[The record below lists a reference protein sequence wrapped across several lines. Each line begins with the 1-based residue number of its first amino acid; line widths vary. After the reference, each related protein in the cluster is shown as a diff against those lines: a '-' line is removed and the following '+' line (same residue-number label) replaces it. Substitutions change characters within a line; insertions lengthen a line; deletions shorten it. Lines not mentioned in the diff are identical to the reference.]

1 MTESIWFWV
10 GFLALVAVLMA
21 FDLGLFNRGSKHIDA
36 KKAIRMTIVWISIA
50 VLFGIFVL
58 FTLGTDKAIEFY
70 TGYIVEE
77 SMSIDNLFV
86 FILIFSF
93 FKIPDDYQHTALYY
107 GIFGALIFRA
117 IFIFAGAEL
126 MERFDIVIYIF
137 GIILLIAALKTI
149 FKKSG
154 EEEEY
159 KMAIWLSKVFKTS
172 PELDGDKFFTR
183 VDGKL
188 IMTPLLL
195 CVIVI
200 ELSDVIF
207 ALDSIP
213 AVLAISTDTF
223 IVYTSNIFAIMG
235 LRSLYFTIKESMK
248 SLRFLNYGLGIILA
262 FVEFKLITEKYIERE
277 YTIGGNHLMLTSE
290 HTANEI
296 EQKARKV
303 MGMLKRGVKFTPTQ
317 PNVMAILKRL
327 NTTN

>member
-21 FDLGLFNRGSKHIDA
+21 FDLGLFNKGSKHIDA

-93 FKIPDDYQHTALYY
+93 FKIPDDYQHKALYY

-154 EEEEY
+154 EEEEN

-262 FVEFKLITEKYIERE
+262 FVAFKLLTEKFIEIPVLASLLVII
-277 YTIGGNHLMLTSE
+277 TVLAITVILS
-290 HTANEI
+290 
-296 EQKARKV
+296 
-303 MGMLKRGVKFTPTQ
+303 LKFKEPATQASDVKE
-317 PNVMAILKRL
+317 
-327 NTTN
+327 

>member
-36 KKAIRMTIVWISIA
+36 KKAIRMTIAWISIA

-93 FKIPDDYQHTALYY
+93 FKIPDDYQHKALYY

-154 EEEEY
+154 EEEEN

-262 FVEFKLITEKYIERE
+262 FVAFKLLTEKFIEIPVLASLLVII
-277 YTIGGNHLMLTSE
+277 TVLAITVILS
-290 HTANEI
+290 
-296 EQKARKV
+296 
-303 MGMLKRGVKFTPTQ
+303 LKFKEPATQASDVKE
-317 PNVMAILKRL
+317 
-327 NTTN
+327 

>member
-21 FDLGLFNRGSKHIDA
+21 FDLGLFNRGSKHIDT

-93 FKIPDDYQHTALYY
+93 FKIPDDYQHKALYY

-154 EEEEY
+154 EEEEN

-183 VDGKL
+183 VDRKL

-262 FVEFKLITEKYIERE
+262 FVAFKLLTEKFIEIPVLASLLVII
-277 YTIGGNHLMLTSE
+277 TVLAITVILS
-290 HTANEI
+290 
-296 EQKARKV
+296 
-303 MGMLKRGVKFTPTQ
+303 LKFKEPATQASDVKE
-317 PNVMAILKRL
+317 
-327 NTTN
+327 

>member
-93 FKIPDDYQHTALYY
+93 FKIPDDYQHKALYY

-117 IFIFAGAEL
+117 IFIFTGAEL

-154 EEEEY
+154 EEEEN

-262 FVEFKLITEKYIERE
+262 FVAFKLLTEKFIEIPVLASLLVII
-277 YTIGGNHLMLTSE
+277 TVLAITVILS
-290 HTANEI
+290 
-296 EQKARKV
+296 
-303 MGMLKRGVKFTPTQ
+303 LKFKEPATQASDVKE
-317 PNVMAILKRL
+317 
-327 NTTN
+327 

>member
-86 FILIFSF
+86 FILIFSI
-93 FKIPDDYQHTALYY
+93 FKIPDDYQHKALYY

-154 EEEEY
+154 EEEEN

-262 FVEFKLITEKYIERE
+262 FVAFKLLTEKFIEIPVLASLLVII
-277 YTIGGNHLMLTSE
+277 TVLAITVILS
-290 HTANEI
+290 
-296 EQKARKV
+296 
-303 MGMLKRGVKFTPTQ
+303 LKFKEPATQASDVKE
-317 PNVMAILKRL
+317 
-327 NTTN
+327 

>member
-93 FKIPDDYQHTALYY
+93 FKIPDDYQHKALYY

-154 EEEEY
+154 EEEEN

-262 FVEFKLITEKYIERE
+262 FVAFTLLTEKFIEIPVLASLLVII
-277 YTIGGNHLMLTSE
+277 TVLAITVILS
-290 HTANEI
+290 
-296 EQKARKV
+296 
-303 MGMLKRGVKFTPTQ
+303 LKFKEPATQASDVKE
-317 PNVMAILKRL
+317 
-327 NTTN
+327 

>member
-93 FKIPDDYQHTALYY
+93 FKIPDDYQHKALYY

-149 FKKSG
+149 FKKNG
-154 EEEEY
+154 EEEEN

-223 IVYTSNIFAIMG
+223 IVYASNIFAIMG

-262 FVEFKLITEKYIERE
+262 FVAFKLLTEKFIEIPVLASLLVII
-277 YTIGGNHLMLTSE
+277 TVLAITVILS
-290 HTANEI
+290 
-296 EQKARKV
+296 
-303 MGMLKRGVKFTPTQ
+303 LKFKEPATQSSDVKE
-317 PNVMAILKRL
+317 
-327 NTTN
+327 

>member
-93 FKIPDDYQHTALYY
+93 FKIPDDYQHKALYY

-154 EEEEY
+154 EEEEN

-213 AVLAISTDTF
+213 AVLAISTDML

-262 FVEFKLITEKYIERE
+262 FVAFKLLTEKFIEIPVLASLLVII
-277 YTIGGNHLMLTSE
+277 TVLAITVILS
-290 HTANEI
+290 
-296 EQKARKV
+296 
-303 MGMLKRGVKFTPTQ
+303 LKFKEPATQASDVKE
-317 PNVMAILKRL
+317 
-327 NTTN
+327 

>member
-1 MTESIWFWV
+1 MAESIWFWV

-93 FKIPDDYQHTALYY
+93 FKIPDDYQHKALYY

-154 EEEEY
+154 DEEEN

-262 FVEFKLITEKYIERE
+262 FVAFKLLTEKFIEIPVLASLLVII
-277 YTIGGNHLMLTSE
+277 TVLAITVILS
-290 HTANEI
+290 
-296 EQKARKV
+296 
-303 MGMLKRGVKFTPTQ
+303 LKFKEPATQASDVKE
-317 PNVMAILKRL
+317 
-327 NTTN
+327 

>member
-36 KKAIRMTIVWISIA
+36 KKAIRMTILWISIA

-93 FKIPDDYQHTALYY
+93 FKIPDDYQHKALYY

-154 EEEEY
+154 DEEEN

-262 FVEFKLITEKYIERE
+262 FVAFKLLTEKFIEIPVLASLLVII
-277 YTIGGNHLMLTSE
+277 TVLAITVILS
-290 HTANEI
+290 
-296 EQKARKV
+296 
-303 MGMLKRGVKFTPTQ
+303 LKFKEPATQASDVKE
-317 PNVMAILKRL
+317 
-327 NTTN
+327 

>member
-21 FDLGLFNRGSKHIDA
+21 FDLGLFNKGSKHIDA
-36 KKAIRMTIVWISIA
+36 KKAIRMTLVWVSIA
-50 VLFGIFVL
+50 LLFGVFVL
-58 FTLGTDKAIEFY
+58 ITLGPDKAMEFY

-93 FKIPDDYQHTALYY
+93 FKIPDDYQHKALYY

-126 MERFDIVIYIF
+126 MERFDFVMYIF
-137 GIILLIAALKTI
+137 GAILLLAAIKTI
-149 FKKSG
+149 FKKDDDEG
-154 EEEEY
+154 EN
-159 KMAIWLSKVFKTS
+159 KMAVWLSKVFKTS

-183 VDGKL
+183 IDGKL

-213 AVLAISTDTF
+213 AVLAITTDTF

-248 SLRFLNYGLGIILA
+248 SLRFLNYGLGIILG
-262 FVEFKLITEKYIERE
+262 FVAFKL
-277 YTIGGNHLMLTSE
+277 LTSKFI
-290 HTANEI
+290 EI
-296 EQKARKV
+296 PVFASLLVIVSVLAITVILSLRYKEPAVGTEQ
-303 MGMLKRGVKFTPTQ
+303 
-317 PNVMAILKRL
+317 
-327 NTTN
+327 

>member
-93 FKIPDDYQHTALYY
+93 FKIPDDYQHKALYY

-154 EEEEY
+154 EEEEN

-183 VDGKL
+183 LDGKL

-262 FVEFKLITEKYIERE
+262 FVAFKLLTEKFIEIPVLASLLVII
-277 YTIGGNHLMLTSE
+277 TVLAITVILS
-290 HTANEI
+290 
-296 EQKARKV
+296 
-303 MGMLKRGVKFTPTQ
+303 LKFKEPATQASDVKE
-317 PNVMAILKRL
+317 
-327 NTTN
+327 

>member
-154 EEEEY
+154 EEEEN

-262 FVEFKLITEKYIERE
+262 FVAFKLLTEKFIEIPVLASLLVII
-277 YTIGGNHLMLTSE
+277 TVLAITVILS
-290 HTANEI
+290 
-296 EQKARKV
+296 
-303 MGMLKRGVKFTPTQ
+303 LKFKEPATQASDVKE
-317 PNVMAILKRL
+317 
-327 NTTN
+327 

>member
-36 KKAIRMTIVWISIA
+36 KKAIRMTIVWLSIA

-93 FKIPDDYQHTALYY
+93 FKIPDDYQHKALYY

-154 EEEEY
+154 EEEEN

-262 FVEFKLITEKYIERE
+262 FVAFKLLTEKFIEIPVLASLLVII
-277 YTIGGNHLMLTSE
+277 TVLAITVILS
-290 HTANEI
+290 
-296 EQKARKV
+296 
-303 MGMLKRGVKFTPTQ
+303 LKFKEPATQASDVKE
-317 PNVMAILKRL
+317 
-327 NTTN
+327 

>member
-93 FKIPDDYQHTALYY
+93 FKIPDDYQHKALYY

-154 EEEEY
+154 EEEEN

-188 IMTPLLL
+188 IMAPLLL

-262 FVEFKLITEKYIERE
+262 FVAFKLLTEKFIEIPVLASLLVII
-277 YTIGGNHLMLTSE
+277 TVLAITVILS
-290 HTANEI
+290 
-296 EQKARKV
+296 
-303 MGMLKRGVKFTPTQ
+303 LKFKEPATQSSDVKE
-317 PNVMAILKRL
+317 
-327 NTTN
+327 

>member
-93 FKIPDDYQHTALYY
+93 FKIPDDYQHKALYY

-137 GIILLIAALKTI
+137 GIVLLIAALKTI

-154 EEEEY
+154 EEEEN

-262 FVEFKLITEKYIERE
+262 FVAFKLLTEKFIEIPVLASLLVII
-277 YTIGGNHLMLTSE
+277 TVLAITVILS
-290 HTANEI
+290 
-296 EQKARKV
+296 
-303 MGMLKRGVKFTPTQ
+303 LKFKEPATQASDVKE
-317 PNVMAILKRL
+317 
-327 NTTN
+327 

>member
-93 FKIPDDYQHTALYY
+93 FKIPDDYQHKALYY

-154 EEEEY
+154 DEEEN

-262 FVEFKLITEKYIERE
+262 FVAFKLLTEKFIEIPVLASLLVII
-277 YTIGGNHLMLTSE
+277 TVLAITVILS
-290 HTANEI
+290 
-296 EQKARKV
+296 
-303 MGMLKRGVKFTPTQ
+303 LKFKEPATQASDVKE
-317 PNVMAILKRL
+317 
-327 NTTN
+327 

>member
-93 FKIPDDYQHTALYY
+93 FKIPDDYQHKALYY

-154 EEEEY
+154 EEEEN

-207 ALDSIP
+207 ALDSLP

-262 FVEFKLITEKYIERE
+262 FVAFTLLTEKFIEIPVLASLLVII
-277 YTIGGNHLMLTSE
+277 TVLAITVILS
-290 HTANEI
+290 
-296 EQKARKV
+296 
-303 MGMLKRGVKFTPTQ
+303 LKFKEPATQASDVKE
-317 PNVMAILKRL
+317 
-327 NTTN
+327 

>member
-93 FKIPDDYQHTALYY
+93 FKIPDDYQHKALYY

-154 EEEEY
+154 EEEEN
-159 KMAIWLSKVFKTS
+159 KMTICLSKVFKTS

-262 FVEFKLITEKYIERE
+262 FVAFKLLTEKFIEIPVLASLLVII
-277 YTIGGNHLMLTSE
+277 TVLAITVILS
-290 HTANEI
+290 
-296 EQKARKV
+296 
-303 MGMLKRGVKFTPTQ
+303 LKFKEPATQASDVKE
-317 PNVMAILKRL
+317 
-327 NTTN
+327 

>member
-93 FKIPDDYQHTALYY
+93 FKIPDDYQHKALYY

-117 IFIFAGAEL
+117 IFIFTGAEL

-154 EEEEY
+154 EEEEN

-262 FVEFKLITEKYIERE
+262 FVAFKLLTEKFIEIPVLASLLVII
-277 YTIGGNHLMLTSE
+277 TVLAITVILS
-290 HTANEI
+290 
-296 EQKARKV
+296 
-303 MGMLKRGVKFTPTQ
+303 LKFKEPATQSSDVKE
-317 PNVMAILKRL
+317 
-327 NTTN
+327 

>member
-10 GFLALVAVLMA
+10 GFLALVAILMA
-21 FDLGLFNRGSKHIDA
+21 FDLGLFNRGAKHIDA
-36 KKAIRMTIVWISIA
+36 KKAIRMTLVWVSIA
-50 VLFGIFVL
+50 LLFGVFVL
-58 FTLGTDKAIEFY
+58 ITLGTDKAMEFY

-93 FKIPDDYQHTALYY
+93 FKIPDDYQHKALYY

-126 MERFDIVIYIF
+126 MERFDFVIYIF
-137 GIILLIAALKTI
+137 GVILLIAAIKTV
-149 FKKSG
+149 FKKDDDEG
-154 EEEEY
+154 EN
-159 KMAIWLSKVFKTS
+159 KMAVWLSKVFKTS

-183 VDGKL
+183 IDGKL

-213 AVLAISTDTF
+213 AVLAITTDTF

-248 SLRFLNYGLGIILA
+248 SLRFLNYGLGIILG
-262 FVEFKLITEKYIERE
+262 FVAFKLLTAKFIEIPVFASLLVIVSVLAVTVILSLKYKEP
-277 YTIGGNHLMLTSE
+277 
-290 HTANEI
+290 A
-296 EQKARKV
+296 AD
-303 MGMLKRGVKFTPTQ
+303 VKQ
-317 PNVMAILKRL
+317 
-327 NTTN
+327 

>member
-21 FDLGLFNRGSKHIDA
+21 FDLGLFNRESKHIDA

-93 FKIPDDYQHTALYY
+93 FKIPDDYQHKALYY

-154 EEEEY
+154 EEEEN

-262 FVEFKLITEKYIERE
+262 FVAFKLLTEKFIEIPVLASLLVII
-277 YTIGGNHLMLTSE
+277 TVLAITVILS
-290 HTANEI
+290 
-296 EQKARKV
+296 
-303 MGMLKRGVKFTPTQ
+303 LKFKEPATQASDVKE
-317 PNVMAILKRL
+317 
-327 NTTN
+327 

>member
-93 FKIPDDYQHTALYY
+93 FKIPDDYQHKALYY

-137 GIILLIAALKTI
+137 GIILPIAALKTI

-154 EEEEY
+154 EEEEN

-262 FVEFKLITEKYIERE
+262 FVAFKLLTEKFIEIPVLASLLVII
-277 YTIGGNHLMLTSE
+277 TVLAITVILS
-290 HTANEI
+290 
-296 EQKARKV
+296 
-303 MGMLKRGVKFTPTQ
+303 LKFKEPATQASDVKE
-317 PNVMAILKRL
+317 
-327 NTTN
+327 

>member
-93 FKIPDDYQHTALYY
+93 FKIPDDYQHKALYY

-154 EEEEY
+154 EEEEN

-183 VDGKL
+183 VDRKL

-262 FVEFKLITEKYIERE
+262 FVAFKLLTEKFIEIPVLASLLVII
-277 YTIGGNHLMLTSE
+277 TVLAITVILS
-290 HTANEI
+290 
-296 EQKARKV
+296 
-303 MGMLKRGVKFTPTQ
+303 LKFKEPATQSSDVKE
-317 PNVMAILKRL
+317 
-327 NTTN
+327 

>member
-93 FKIPDDYQHTALYY
+93 FKIPDDYQHKALYY

-154 EEEEY
+154 DEEEN

-262 FVEFKLITEKYIERE
+262 FVAFKLLTAKFIEIPVLASLLVIITVLAI
-277 YTIGGNHLMLTSE
+277 TVILS
-290 HTANEI
+290 
-296 EQKARKV
+296 
-303 MGMLKRGVKFTPTQ
+303 LKFKEPATQASDVKE
-317 PNVMAILKRL
+317 
-327 NTTN
+327 

>member
-93 FKIPDDYQHTALYY
+93 FKIPDDYQHKALYY

-154 EEEEY
+154 EEEEN
-159 KMAIWLSKVFKTS
+159 KMAICLSKVFKTS

-223 IVYTSNIFAIMG
+223 IVYTSNIFAMMG

-262 FVEFKLITEKYIERE
+262 FVAFKLLTEKFIEIPVLASLLVII
-277 YTIGGNHLMLTSE
+277 TVLAITVILS
-290 HTANEI
+290 
-296 EQKARKV
+296 
-303 MGMLKRGVKFTPTQ
+303 LKFKEPATQASDVKE
-317 PNVMAILKRL
+317 
-327 NTTN
+327 

>member
-21 FDLGLFNRGSKHIDA
+21 FDLGLFNRGSKHIDT

-93 FKIPDDYQHTALYY
+93 FKIPDDYQHKALYY

-154 EEEEY
+154 EEEEN

-262 FVEFKLITEKYIERE
+262 FVAFKLLTEKFIEIPVLASLLVII
-277 YTIGGNHLMLTSE
+277 TVLAITVILS
-290 HTANEI
+290 
-296 EQKARKV
+296 
-303 MGMLKRGVKFTPTQ
+303 LKFKEPATQASDVKE
-317 PNVMAILKRL
+317 
-327 NTTN
+327 

>member
-93 FKIPDDYQHTALYY
+93 FKIPDDYQHKALYY

-154 EEEEY
+154 EEEEN

-183 VDGKL
+183 VDRKL

-262 FVEFKLITEKYIERE
+262 FVAFKLLTEKFIEIPVLASLLVII
-277 YTIGGNHLMLTSE
+277 TVLAITVILS
-290 HTANEI
+290 
-296 EQKARKV
+296 
-303 MGMLKRGVKFTPTQ
+303 LKFKEPATQASDVKE
-317 PNVMAILKRL
+317 
-327 NTTN
+327 

>member
-10 GFLALVAVLMA
+10 GFLALVAILMA

-36 KKAIRMTIVWISIA
+36 KKAIRMTIVWVMIA
-50 VLFGIFVL
+50 LLFGVFVL
-58 FTLGTDKAIEFY
+58 VTLGTDKAIEFY

-93 FKIPDDYQHTALYY
+93 FKIPDDYQHKALYY

-137 GIILLIAALKTI
+137 GVILLIAAIKTI
-149 FKKSG
+149 FKKDDEEG
-154 EEEEY
+154 EN
-159 KMAIWLSKVFKTS
+159 KLAIWLSKVFKTS
-172 PELDGDKFFTR
+172 PELDGDRFFTR
-183 VDGKL
+183 IDGKL
-188 IMTPLLL
+188 IMTPLML

-262 FVEFKLITEKYIERE
+262 FVAFKLLTEKFIEIPVFASLLVIVTVLAITVILSLKFKE
-277 YTIGGNHLMLTSE
+277 PAVQDVKDSE
-290 HTANEI
+290 
-296 EQKARKV
+296 
-303 MGMLKRGVKFTPTQ
+303 
-317 PNVMAILKRL
+317 
-327 NTTN
+327 

>member
-93 FKIPDDYQHTALYY
+93 FKIPDDYQHKALYY

-154 EEEEY
+154 EEEEN

-223 IVYTSNIFAIMG
+223 IVYTSNIFAMMG

-262 FVEFKLITEKYIERE
+262 FVAFKLLTEKFIEIPVLASLLVII
-277 YTIGGNHLMLTSE
+277 TVLAITVILS
-290 HTANEI
+290 
-296 EQKARKV
+296 
-303 MGMLKRGVKFTPTQ
+303 LKFKEPATQASDVKE
-317 PNVMAILKRL
+317 
-327 NTTN
+327 

>member
-36 KKAIRMTIVWISIA
+36 KKAIRMTIAWISIA

-58 FTLGTDKAIEFY
+58 FTLGMDKAIEFY

-93 FKIPDDYQHTALYY
+93 FKIPDDYQHKALYY

-154 EEEEY
+154 EEEEN

-262 FVEFKLITEKYIERE
+262 FVAFKLLTEKFIEIPVLASLLVII
-277 YTIGGNHLMLTSE
+277 TVLAITVILS
-290 HTANEI
+290 
-296 EQKARKV
+296 
-303 MGMLKRGVKFTPTQ
+303 LKFKEPATQASDVKE
-317 PNVMAILKRL
+317 
-327 NTTN
+327 

>member
-93 FKIPDDYQHTALYY
+93 FKIPDDYQHKALYY

-154 EEEEY
+154 EEEEN

-172 PELDGDKFFTR
+172 PELNGDKFFTR

-262 FVEFKLITEKYIERE
+262 FVAFKLLTEKFIEIPVLASLLVII
-277 YTIGGNHLMLTSE
+277 TVLAITVILS
-290 HTANEI
+290 
-296 EQKARKV
+296 
-303 MGMLKRGVKFTPTQ
+303 LKFKEPATQASDVKE
-317 PNVMAILKRL
+317 
-327 NTTN
+327 

>member
-36 KKAIRMTIVWISIA
+36 KKAIRMTIVWILIA

-93 FKIPDDYQHTALYY
+93 FKIPDDYQHKALYY

-154 EEEEY
+154 EEEEN

-262 FVEFKLITEKYIERE
+262 FVAFKLLTEKFIEIPVLASLLVII
-277 YTIGGNHLMLTSE
+277 TVLAITVILS
-290 HTANEI
+290 
-296 EQKARKV
+296 
-303 MGMLKRGVKFTPTQ
+303 LKFKEPATQASDVKE
-317 PNVMAILKRL
+317 
-327 NTTN
+327 

>member
-36 KKAIRMTIVWISIA
+36 KKAIRMTILWISIA

-93 FKIPDDYQHTALYY
+93 FKIPDDYQHKALYY

-154 EEEEY
+154 EEEEN

-262 FVEFKLITEKYIERE
+262 FVAFKLLTEKFIEIPVLASLLVII
-277 YTIGGNHLMLTSE
+277 TVLAITVILS
-290 HTANEI
+290 
-296 EQKARKV
+296 
-303 MGMLKRGVKFTPTQ
+303 LKFKEPATQASDVKE
-317 PNVMAILKRL
+317 
-327 NTTN
+327 

>member
-58 FTLGTDKAIEFY
+58 FTLGTDKVIEFY

-93 FKIPDDYQHTALYY
+93 FKIPDDYQHKALYY

-154 EEEEY
+154 EEEEN

-262 FVEFKLITEKYIERE
+262 FVAFKLLTEKFIEIPVLASLLVII
-277 YTIGGNHLMLTSE
+277 TVLAITVILS
-290 HTANEI
+290 
-296 EQKARKV
+296 
-303 MGMLKRGVKFTPTQ
+303 LKFKEPATQASDVKE
-317 PNVMAILKRL
+317 
-327 NTTN
+327 

>member
-10 GFLALVAVLMA
+10 GFLALVAILMA
-21 FDLGLFNRGSKHIDA
+21 FDLGLFNKGSKHIDA
-36 KKAIRMTIVWISIA
+36 KKAIRMTLLWVSIA
-50 VLFGIFVL
+50 LLFGVFVL
-58 FTLGTDKAIEFY
+58 ITLGPDKAMEFY

-93 FKIPDDYQHTALYY
+93 FKIPDDYQHKALYY

-126 MERFDIVIYIF
+126 MERFDFVMYIF
-137 GIILLIAALKTI
+137 GAILLLAAIKTI
-149 FKKSG
+149 FKKDDDEG
-154 EEEEY
+154 EN
-159 KMAIWLSKVFKTS
+159 KMAVWLSKVFKTS

-183 VDGKL
+183 IDGKL

-213 AVLAISTDTF
+213 AVLAITTDTF

-248 SLRFLNYGLGIILA
+248 SLRFLNYGLGIILG
-262 FVEFKLITEKYIERE
+262 FVAFKL
-277 YTIGGNHLMLTSE
+277 LTSKFI
-290 HTANEI
+290 EI
-296 EQKARKV
+296 PVFASLLVIVSVLAITVILSLRYKEPVVGTEQ
-303 MGMLKRGVKFTPTQ
+303 
-317 PNVMAILKRL
+317 
-327 NTTN
+327 